1 MVKSNCWRQIHQGAN
16 WGATDPIMYL
26 RRGNDLLMIAHW
38 QVNFEQFA
46 YLLQGL
52 NKNGTN
58 ETFAMAVRDKQC
70 SYTDI

>member
-1 MVKSNCWRQIHQGAN
+1 
-16 WGATDPIMYL
+16 MYL

-38 QVNFEQFA
+38 QVNFKQFA

-58 ETFAMAVRDKQC
+58 ETFAMVVRDSSSSKYLLYVTFRHKR
-70 SYTDI
+70 SFK